1 MEPTTLI
8 RKYMSS
14 IGKKGGSKKS
24 DAKTKAN
31 RLNAK
36 IRWKRHFERVK
47 LGV

>member
-24 DAKTKAN
+24 EAKTKAN

-36 IRWKRHFERVK
+36 IRWKRHFERAKISV
-47 LGV
+47 